1 MAPSAVNTLPGEI
14 STMQVSSL
22 TGRYRC
28 RACSHGSEGRVL
40 IACRTSND
48 FMWQV
53 HAVSGQVLILLC
65 VVHSKAGDCS

>member
-1 MAPSAVNTLPGEI
+1 MAPSALNTVPGEI
-14 STMQVSSL
+14 SAMQMSGL

-28 RACSHGSEGRVL
+28 RACSHVLRGHVL

-48 FMWQV
+48 FMGQL

-65 VVHSKAGDCS
+65 VVHS